1 VDLEA
6 GRQKNDRKEKEIK
19 KLHVLKELDFSLA
32 GWRLFFGGLET
43 LRKLESNS
51 KPMSQTCP

>member
-1 VDLEA
+1 VDLDA
-6 GRQKNDRKEKEIK
+6 GRQKNARKEKKIK
-19 KLHVLKELDFSLA
+19 KLHVLKELDFSME

-51 KPMSQTCP
+51 KP